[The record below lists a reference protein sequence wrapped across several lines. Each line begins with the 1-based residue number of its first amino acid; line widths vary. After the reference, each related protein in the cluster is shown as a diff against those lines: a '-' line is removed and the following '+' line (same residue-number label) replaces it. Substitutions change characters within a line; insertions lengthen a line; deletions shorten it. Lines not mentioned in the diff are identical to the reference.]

1 MENDID
7 VSKTKKIIDI
17 PEHGFI
23 RVDWQDYPENRT
35 LETINRVKT
44 YFSEKYSISKT
55 SVKINFVPI
64 IKNNAGKVVD
74 ITEGLIDNIM
84 DSAYQRGL
92 FTQWIKL
99 NGIDVDFERVCRLD
113 DKVNEILLNQG
124 EEDIRYR
131 RWSINKLWVD
141 NFLSFGG
148 NNVIEYNNLKGLT
161 VVTSLPANQGGK
173 TIFSIDSL
181 LFLFFGKTTKTD
193 TAAEI
198 FNSYTNKNEVTVGGR
213 INIDGEEYIIERR
226 LFRKKQ
232 KNGLYK
238 TSSELNFYRILND
251 GSQENLEG
259 EQRRETDKLISE
271 TIGTYDDFMLTIATT
286 AKNLEDLLETKPT
299 QRGRLLTKFIGL
311 EVIEKKEDINKSL
324 TTDFKGKMKSNI
336 YNTQQLHIDIE
347 NNLEIIRDNKKLIK
361 EDNTK
366 LVEVDKKIGEAK
378 EKKERLLSDKYII
391 DDEIKDINPKILKE
405 EINQLTEEGIKLKE
419 ELSDVNTGIKK
430 LVKVDYDEDIHEEL
444 RVEERDVLL
453 RKGKEE
459 NYIETVEGVIKNLE
473 EGEICQT
480 CKRVLEDVDHS
491 QEIKEEK
498 GWLKNYNSNLKKI
511 LKELEKIT
519 KSIEKQIELKS
530 KSDLRDKLSLT
541 RDRTEVE
548 IEGLRIK
555 VKEKMYLL
563 RSYDRNIEY
572 IEKNRN
578 LESKILGYNQL
589 LEKLNIQ
596 RDNIRNQIQNYKNDI
611 NNKKEDNVENEKI
624 IQQILKEE
632 EVLKIFE
639 IYNRMIGKNGVS
651 KLVLSSVIPIIN
663 YELIRLLDEVCDF
676 EVELEINDKNEVDF
690 NIIKNNITKKLKSG
704 SGLETTLSSLAL
716 RCVLGRISTLPKPNI
731 IVFDEVL
738 GKVANINLDY
748 VKIFF
753 DKIKKMYEIILLITH
768 NPITQDWADKI
779 ITIEKNNDIS
789 TLEIK

>member
-44 YFSEKYSISKT
+44 YFSEKYNISKT
-55 SVKINFVPI
+55 SVKINFIPI
-64 IKNNAGKVVD
+64 IKNSAGKVVD

-99 NGIDVDFERVCRLD
+99 NGIDVDFERICRLD

-148 NNVIEYNNLKGLT
+148 NNIIEYSNLKGLT

-198 FNSYTNKNEVTVGGR
+198 FNSYTNKNEVTVGGL

-271 TIGTYDDFMLTIATT
+271 TIGTYDDFTLTIATT

-311 EVIEKKEDINKSL
+311 EVIEKKEDINRAL
-324 TTDFKGKMKSNI
+324 MTDFKGKMKSNV
-336 YNTQQLHIDIE
+336 YNTQQLQLDIE
-347 NNLEIIRDNKKLIK
+347 NNLEIIVDNKKLIK
-361 EDNTK
+361 EDNDK
-366 LVEVDKKIGEAK
+366 LVEVDKKINEAK

-391 DDEIKDINPKILKE
+391 DDEIKDVNPKTLKD
-405 EINQLTEEGIKLKE
+405 EIDQLIEQGVKLKE
-419 ELSDVNTGIKK
+419 ELDGVNIGIKK
-430 LVKVDYDEDIHEEL
+430 LVNVDYDEDIHEEI
-444 RVEERDVLL
+444 RVEERDILL

-459 NYIETVEGVIKNLE
+459 NYIDAVKDIIKNLE
-473 EGEICQT
+473 EGEICPT
-480 CKRVLEDVDHS
+480 CKRALEDVDHS
-491 QEIKEEK
+491 KEIKEEK
-498 GWLKNYNSNLKKI
+498 GYLKGYNNNLKKI

-519 KSIEKQIELKS
+519 KSLEKQSDLKS

-548 IEGLRIK
+548 IEGLRINI
-555 VKEKMYLL
+555 KEKMSLL
-563 RSYDRNIEY
+563 RGYERNIEY

-589 LEKLNIQ
+589 LEKLNTQ
-596 RDNIRNQIQNYKNDI
+596 RDNIRNQIQSYKNDI
-611 NNKKEDNVENEKI
+611 KNKKEDNIENEKI